1 MRASAILLSEYRS
14 EIVALA
20 CNKCER
26 RGRYRKSSLV
36 AIHGPKIAL
45 SDLRSRFAAD
55 CPKMRSP
62 CVNDDCGV
70 HYPDLA
76 GDDGTEL

>member
-55 CPKMRSP
+55 APVRIAGIRPWAELKP
-62 CVNDDCGV
+62 CA
-70 HYPDLA
+70 PL
-76 GDDGTEL
+76 TK